1 MGNKDGINLTPC
13 CSICNSKSMIP
24 IIDFGKVA
32 LAGGFLRSNQFTE
45 ESYYPLRLFFCHDC
59 NAVQVKDKV
68 SANVLFKDY
77 FYFSSSIQTLRDHF
91 IDYASDVTTRF
102 LIPKS
107 ATVIEFGC
115 NDGVLLR
122 PLADQN
128 IKTVIG
134 VDPATN
140 IVSTINDPR
149 ITIINDF
156 FTENVAQDIISK
168 HGHVD
173 MVLANNVYAHI
184 PDIQGI
190 SRAVHD
196 VLSDDGVF
204 IFEVHY
210 LGNVINELQYD
221 MIYHEHLYYYSL
233 LSAMK
238 HFEWYGMMVFDVKPV
253 RIHAGSM
260 RFYVCKKGS
269 KHGFAVTPAVIRL
282 QNEELAKGF
291 HRPETFERFAT
302 DIAERKTM
310 LMALLNKLKK
320 EGYTIAGYGASGRAN
335 TMIQYCGINHSH
347 LDYMIDDAPA
357 KAGFFT
363 PGSHFEIHPSSILNQ
378 PNPPDYLLIFAWSFF
393 DEIAKR
399 SKKYLDGGGRMIVPL
414 PEVKILP

>member
-1 MGNKDGINLTPC
+1 MTGVQTCAL
-13 CSICNSKSMIP
+13 P
-24 IIDFGKVA
+24 I
-32 LAGGFLRSNQFTE
+32 L
-45 ESYYPLRLFFCHDC
+45 
-59 NAVQVKDKV
+59 
-68 SANVLFKDY
+68 
-77 FYFSSSIQTLRDHF
+77 
-91 IDYASDVTTRF
+91 
-102 LIPKS
+102 
-107 ATVIEFGC
+107 
-115 NDGVLLR
+115 
-122 PLADQN
+122 
-128 IKTVIG
+128 
-134 VDPATN
+134 
-140 IVSTINDPR
+140 
-149 ITIINDF
+149 
-156 FTENVAQDIISK
+156 
-168 HGHVD
+168 
-173 MVLANNVYAHI
+173 

-190 SRAVHD
+190 TCAIRD

-221 MIYHEHLYYYSL
+221 MIYHEHLYCYSL
-233 LSAMK
+233 LFAMK
-238 HFEWYGMMVFDVKPV
+238 HFEGYGMMVFDVKPV

-269 KHGFAVTPAVIRL
+269 KHEFSVTPAVIRL
-282 QNEELAKGF
+282 QNEELANGF
-291 HRPETFERFAT
+291 DRPETFLRFAS

-310 LMALLNKLKK
+310 LMDLLNKLKT

-414 PEVKILP
+414 PEVKIFP

>member
-1 MGNKDGINLTPC
+1 MGNKDGIILTPC
-13 CSICNSKSMIP
+13 CSFCNSKSMIS
-24 IIDFGKVA
+24 IMDFGKVA

-59 NAVQVKDKV
+59 NAVQVIDKV
-68 SANVLFKDY
+68 SADVLFKDY

-102 LIPKS
+102 LIPES

-260 RFYVCKKGS
+260 RFSTTRRTTRGPLR
-269 KHGFAVTPAVIRL
+269 AR
-282 QNEELAKGF
+282 
-291 HRPETFERFAT
+291 
-302 DIAERKTM
+302 IAR
-310 LMALLNKLKK
+310 
-320 EGYTIAGYGASGRAN
+320 I
-335 TMIQYCGINHSH
+335 
-347 LDYMIDDAPA
+347 
-357 KAGFFT
+357 
-363 PGSHFEIHPSSILNQ
+363 
-378 PNPPDYLLIFAWSFF
+378 
-393 DEIAKR
+393 
-399 SKKYLDGGGRMIVPL
+399 
-414 PEVKILP
+414 